1 MNEIEIGDG
10 QDADFIVCSL
20 LSDPLI
26 LPDNIISTCCKCWKL
41 IQHRPHV
48 PKHLRTVCMGCMIPD
63 LNKEAA
69 KGDLQVVI
77 TPETAKDLAVYFR
90 KKNAN

>member
-10 QDADFIVCSL
+10 EEAEFIVCSL

-26 LPDNIISTCCKCWKL
+26 LSDNIISVCCKCGEL
-41 IQHRPHV
+41 IQHRPHI
-48 PKHLRTVCMGCMIPD
+48 PKGLRTVCMPCMIPD
-63 LNKEAA
+63 MNKEAA

-77 TPETAKDLAVYFR
+77 TPETAEDLRVYFR